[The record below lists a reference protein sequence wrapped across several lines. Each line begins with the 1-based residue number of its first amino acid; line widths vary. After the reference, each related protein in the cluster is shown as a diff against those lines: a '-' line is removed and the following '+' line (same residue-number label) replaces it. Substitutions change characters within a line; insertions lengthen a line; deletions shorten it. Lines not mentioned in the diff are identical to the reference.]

1 MRVSLSSVA
10 LGVGACE
17 DLLESLFADD
27 DLLVADEVKGVD
39 GRIILEWYG
48 AAWAGSIWIRI
59 GTGGGLL

>member
-1 MRVSLSSVA
+1 MHAGGSLRNR
-10 LGVGACE
+10 LE
-17 DLLESLFADD
+17 DP
-27 DLLVADEVKGVD
+27 GVD